1 MRGIVIFNWQ
11 YKAEFRTIGL
21 LDSDLSLRL
30 SALETNGS
38 DTPMKN
44 AKWDPGSFHSSEF
57 IISEIVENIH
67 DTCSNANRGNHILN
81 GCVASIPMII
91 EQEPQPCTSTN
102 AAIVSC
108 TAGNDIEDGDDDSI
122 ECINSLE
129 HCEEPGTKY
138 HSVFRKKIFPNDVP
152 LLRSKSFRELD
163 SMTYSQITLV
173 KMRRDQ
179 NQDYYLQ
186 EMPGMRL
193 PTIFDCSRT
202 PANHRYHNQ
211 RCAHLDCSTWHLSEL
226 HTRKRPNGYVLSRF
240 YRRMQKIT
248 RIGWK
253 KLKPKSNT
261 RGDYIIHKSCSNEK
275 KAHKLE
281 QILMIILIT
290 IIKT

>member
-1 MRGIVIFNWQ
+1 MLCLRGIVLFNWQ
-11 YKAEFRTIGL
+11 NKAEFRTIGL
-21 LDSDLSLRL
+21 IDSELSLRL
-30 SALETNGS
+30 SALEINGS
-38 DTPMKN
+38 DTPIRN
-44 AKWDPGSFHSSEF
+44 AKWNPRSFHSSEF
-57 IISEIVENIH
+57 IISQIVENNHNIGI
-67 DTCSNANRGNHILN
+67 DENRTHNMPN
-81 GCVASIPMII
+81 GCVVSIPAII
-91 EQEPQPCTSTN
+91 EPEPQPCTSTP

-108 TAGNDIEDGDDDSI
+108 TAANDIDDGDDDSI
-122 ECINSLE
+122 ECVNSLE
-129 HCEEPGTKY
+129 QGEETGTKY
-138 HSVFRKKIFPNDVP
+138 HSVFRKNIFPKDVP

-226 HTRKRPNGYVLSRF
+226 HTRKRSNGYVLSRF

-261 RGDYIIHKSCSNEK
+261 RGDYIIHKSWSNEQK
-275 KAHKLE
+275 KN
-281 QILMIILIT
+281 
-290 IIKT
+290 KTKSNNESKF